1 MGWLSNR
8 TWSVYQVWL
17 LGDILASGGSAIRGS
32 RVGAG
37 PMGEQYRGFKSER
50 VERHYYCINGHTQS
64 PQFAAHVDPAE
75 IPDMIDCPNCGLP
88 AGQDKKNPPQI
99 LKHEPYKTH
108 LAYVKER
115 RTSDEAKALLDE
127 ALSSI
132 KDRRAKLAEAAK
144 KQVKEEAARTAAAR
158 AQAVK
163 IAAEKAKA
171 AKAVKPVKPASPSK
185 TSKAVVKKTAKPV
198 AKKPAAK
205 KAKAATVVKKTAKAT
220 PKSKPAVKKVVSKK
234 TAKKVAKK
242 R

>member
-1 MGWLSNR
+1 M
-8 TWSVYQVWL
+8 
-17 LGDILASGGSAIRGS
+17 ASGGSAIRGS

-50 VERHYYCINGHTQS
+50 IERHYYCINGHTQS

-132 KDRRAKLAEAAK
+132 KERRAKLAEAAK
-144 KQVKEEAARTAAAR
+144 KQLKEEAARTAAAK
-158 AQAVK
+158 AKAAK
-163 IAAEKAKA
+163 MAAEKAKA
-171 AKAVKPVKPASPSK
+171 AKAVKPVKPVKPIKPLKPA
-185 TSKAVVKKTAKPV
+185 AKKTAKPV
-198 AKKPAAK
+198 AKKPATK
-205 KAKAATVVKKTAKAT
+205 KAA
-220 PKSKPAVKKVVSKK
+220 PA
-234 TAKKVAKK
+234 KVAKK
-242 R
+242 PAKAAPKAKAIVKKVAAKKPTAKVAKKK

>member
-1 MGWLSNR
+1 M
-8 TWSVYQVWL
+8 
-17 LGDILASGGSAIRGS
+17 ASGGSAIRGS

-132 KDRRAKLAEAAK
+132 KDRRVKLAEAAK
-144 KQVKEEAARTAAAR
+144 KQVKEEAARTAAAK
-158 AQAVK
+158 AQAIK

-185 TSKAVVKKTAKPV
+185 TSKTAVKKTVKPV
-198 AKKPAAK
+198 AKKLAPK

-242 R
+242 K

>member
-1 MGWLSNR
+1 M
-8 TWSVYQVWL
+8 
-17 LGDILASGGSAIRGS
+17 ASGGSAIRGS

-115 RTSDEAKALLDE
+115 RTQDEAKALLDE

-132 KDRRAKLAEAAK
+132 KERRAKLAEAAK
-144 KQVKEEAARTAAAR
+144 KQLKQEAARTAAAK

-171 AKAVKPVKPASPSK
+171 AKAVKPVKPVKPTKPVKVSS
-185 TSKAVVKKTAKPV
+185 KKTAKPV
-198 AKKPAAK
+198 AKKPVAK
-205 KAKAATVVKKTAKAT
+205 KAAPAKVAKKTAKAA
-220 PKSKPAVKKVVSKK
+220 PKSKPLAKKVV
-234 TAKKVAKK
+234 AKKSASKATRKK
-242 R
+242 

>member
-1 MGWLSNR
+1 
-8 TWSVYQVWL
+8 
-17 LGDILASGGSAIRGS
+17 
-32 RVGAG
+32 
-37 PMGEQYRGFKSER
+37 MGEQYRGFKSER

-88 AGQDKKNPPQI
+88 AGQDKKNPPEI

-144 KQVKEEAARTAAAR
+144 KQLKEEAARTAAAK
-158 AQAVK
+158 AMAAK
-163 IAAEKAKA
+163 MAAEKAKA
-171 AKAVKPVKPASPSK
+171 AKAVKPVRPA
-185 TSKAVVKKTAKPV
+185 KAVKAVAKKAAKPVAKKPV

-205 KAKAATVVKKTAKAT
+205 KSAPAKVVRGTAKAAPKAKATAKKTVVKKSA
-220 PKSKPAVKKVVSKK
+220 S
-234 TAKKVAKK
+234 KVAKK
-242 R
+242 K

>member
-1 MGWLSNR
+1 MS
-8 TWSVYQVWL
+8 
-17 LGDILASGGSAIRGS
+17 SGGSAIRGS

-88 AGQDKKNPPQI
+88 AGQDKKNPPEI

-144 KQVKEEAARTAAAR
+144 KQLKEEAARTAAAK
-158 AQAVK
+158 ALAAK
-163 IAAEKAKA
+163 MAAEKAKA
-171 AKAVKPVKPASPSK
+171 AKAVKPVKPAKPAK
-185 TSKAVVKKTAKPV
+185 VVKAVAKKAAKPVAKKPV

-205 KAKAATVVKKTAKAT
+205 KSAPSKVVRKAAKAAPKAKATAKKTAVR
-220 PKSKPAVKKVVSKK
+220 KSAS
-234 TAKKVAKK
+234 KVAKK
-242 R
+242 K

>member
-1 MGWLSNR
+1 MS
-8 TWSVYQVWL
+8 
-17 LGDILASGGSAIRGS
+17 SGGSAIRGS

-88 AGQDKKNPPQI
+88 AGQDKKNPPEI

-127 ALSSI
+127 ALFSI
-132 KDRRAKLAEAAK
+132 KERRAKLAEAAK
-144 KQVKEEAARTAAAR
+144 KQLKEEAARTAAAK
-158 AQAVK
+158 AQAAK
-163 IAAEKAKA
+163 MAAEKAKA
-171 AKAVKPVKPASPSK
+171 AKAVKPIKPVKPA
-185 TSKAVVKKTAKPV
+185 KAVKAVAKKSAKPIAKKPIAKKTVAKKSAPAKVVGKTAKTAPKAKVPAKKTV
-198 AKKPAAK
+198 AKKSA
-205 KAKAATVVKKTAKAT
+205 
-220 PKSKPAVKKVVSKK
+220 SR
-234 TAKKVAKK
+234 VAKK
-242 R
+242 K

>member
-1 MGWLSNR
+1 MS
-8 TWSVYQVWL
+8 
-17 LGDILASGGSAIRGS
+17 SGGSAIRGS

-88 AGQDKKNPPQI
+88 AGQDKKNPPEI

-144 KQVKEEAARTAAAR
+144 KQLKEEAARTAAAK
-158 AQAVK
+158 AMAAK
-163 IAAEKAKA
+163 MAAEKAKA
-171 AKAVKPVKPASPSK
+171 AKAVKPVKPVKPAK
-185 TSKAVVKKTAKPV
+185 VVKAVAKKPAKPIAKKPV

-205 KAKAATVVKKTAKAT
+205 KSAPAKVVRKTAKAA
-220 PKSKPAVKKVVSKK
+220 PKAKATAKK
-234 TAKKVAKK
+234 TVAKKSASKVAKK
-242 R
+242 K

>member
-1 MGWLSNR
+1 MS
-8 TWSVYQVWL
+8 
-17 LGDILASGGSAIRGS
+17 SGGSAIRGS

-88 AGQDKKNPPQI
+88 AGQDKKNPPEI

-144 KQVKEEAARTAAAR
+144 KQLKEEAARTAAAK
-158 AQAVK
+158 ALAAK
-163 IAAEKAKA
+163 MAAEKAKA
-171 AKAVKPVKPASPSK
+171 AKAVKPVKPVKPA
-185 TSKAVVKKTAKPV
+185 KAVKAVAKKAAKPV
-198 AKKPAAK
+198 AKKTAAKKSAPTKVVRKAAKAAPKAKATAK
-205 KAKAATVVKKTAKAT
+205 KAKATAKKTVVKKSA
-220 PKSKPAVKKVVSKK
+220 S
-234 TAKKVAKK
+234 KVAKK
-242 R
+242 K

>member
-1 MGWLSNR
+1 M
-8 TWSVYQVWL
+8 
-17 LGDILASGGSAIRGS
+17 ASGGSAIRGS

-144 KQVKEEAARTAAAR
+144 KQVKEEAARTAAAK
-158 AQAVK
+158 AQAIK

-198 AKKPAAK
+198 AKKPAAI
-205 KAKAATVVKKTAKAT
+205 KAKAATVLKKTAKAT
-220 PKSKPAVKKVVSKK
+220 PKSKPAVKQVVSKK

-242 R
+242 KK

>member
-1 MGWLSNR
+1 LS
-8 TWSVYQVWL
+8 
-17 LGDILASGGSAIRGS
+17 SGGSAIRGS

-75 IPDMIDCPNCGLP
+75 IPEMIDCPNCGLP
-88 AGQDKKNPPQI
+88 AGQDKKNPPEI

-144 KQVKEEAARTAAAR
+144 KQLKEEAARTAAAK

-163 IAAEKAKA
+163 MAAEKAKA
-171 AKAVKPVKPASPSK
+171 AKAVKPVKPVKPAKPVK
-185 TSKAVVKKTAKPV
+185 VAPKKAAKPV
-198 AKKPAAK
+198 AKKVAAK
-205 KAKAATVVKKTAKAT
+205 KSAPAKVLRKAGKVAPKAKAATKKAVTKKTAT
-220 PKSKPAVKKVVSKK
+220 
-234 TAKKVAKK
+234 KVAKK
-242 R
+242 K

>member
-1 MGWLSNR
+1 M
-8 TWSVYQVWL
+8 
-17 LGDILASGGSAIRGS
+17 ASGGSAIRGS

-144 KQVKEEAARTAAAR
+144 KQVKVEAARTAAAK
-158 AQAVK
+158 AQAIK

-171 AKAVKPVKPASPSK
+171 AKAVKPVKPAKPVK
-185 TSKAVVKKTAKPV
+185 PVKAAAKKAAKPVAKKTA

-205 KAKAATVVKKTAKAT
+205 KVFKKTAKAE
-220 PKSKPAVKKVVSKK
+220 PKAKPA
-234 TAKKVAKK
+234 AKKVAAKK
-242 R
+242 PVKKISKKK